1 VDDTCPNNFDLARPP
16 TAHVHVRLDGAMRP
30 ATLAELAERAGLPVP
45 ASRGYGAFDAFG
57 ARIRTAAAVV
67 RTEDD
72 LARLVLAVAGVA
84 TSRDDAHLPTPRGR
98 VSIPLAGPS
107 IARAGPSSEAPPGAT
122 RRSAPGGTLA
132 P

>member
-1 VDDTCPNNFDLARPP
+1 
-16 TAHVHVRLDGAMRP
+16 MRP

-72 LARLVLAVAGVA
+72 LARLVLAVAGGT
-84 TSRDDAHLPTPRGR
+84 TSRDDAHLPTPWAASRFRSPVRALPAQGR
-98 VSIPLAGPS
+98 RVGHRP
-107 IARAGPSSEAPPGAT
+107 AR
-122 RRSAPGGTLA
+122 PGGA
-132 P
+132 RRVVR